1 MNSQFFIKEA
11 RQLIR
16 DIDDHQ
22 IKSVVAAPE
31 DQQADQQALQKRANV
46 LLVNLV
52 NPTLPSAFN
61 LVDKLLELGWPVD
74 QKVLQ
79 KLGAGERMYQG

>member
-22 IKSVVAAPE
+22 VKSVVAAPE
-31 DQQADQQALQKRANV
+31 DQQISQAALQKRASS
-46 LLVNLV
+46 LLAGMV

-61 LVDKLLELGWPVD
+61 LVDKLLALGWHVD
-74 QKVLQ
+74 SKVLHL
-79 KLGAGERMYQG
+79 LGAGERMYLG